1 MSNNNSTLGSLREIL
16 DKPDCKAVA
25 NTYLNIKAAAF
36 IEYFKALTN
45 RREYY
50 DEVFST
56 LVELSKE
63 FFVNLSEPELREA
76 LTVCNLLFCS
86 EQLLMNNNANKSL
99 YIIEKVLIEPLAICG
114 NNRIKIPAADNY
126 KSQDDFEP
134 KKEAF

>member
-1 MSNNNSTLGSLREIL
+1 MLNNNSTFGSLREIL

-86 EQLLMNNNANKSL
+86 EQLLMNNANKSL

-114 NNRIKIPAADNY
+114 NNKIKIPAADNC
-126 KSQDDFEP
+126 KSQDDFELR
-134 KKEAF
+134 KEAF